1 MARYVKSLVVNE
13 NVLNEV
19 VGRISPACYH
29 SGHLPHCQN
38 FIEKLPFFFYSCLG
52 EADLIKQHLR
62 KNSFRAALNFNTNLS
77 FAEKIL
83 LLTAKT
89 QMEA

>member
-1 MARYVKSLVVNE
+1 VARYVKSLVVNE

-29 SGHLPHCQN
+29 SRHLPYRQN
-38 FIEKLPFFFYSCLG
+38 CIEKLPFFFYSCLG
-52 EADLIKQHLR
+52 EADLIKQYLR
-62 KNSFRAALNFNTNLS
+62 KSSFRLALKFNTNLS

-83 LLTAKT
+83 LLTAKS
-89 QMEA
+89 QMEV